1 MSTEHQPLSSNGT
14 QVQKANDRRQKF
26 ANLLRDMFQLNQP
39 ELDFGLY
46 RIMHARKADIERFI
60 DQDLPNITR
69 KAFANFASSDKAELQ
84 KELEQAKKSA
94 VDAGFNP
101 EESPKVRELQKQLAD
116 NFDLAREEGEVYDA
130 LVTFFNRY
138 YDEGDFLSRRVY
150 KNGTYAIPYQG
161 EEVVLHWANK
171 DQYYIKSS
179 ETLRDYSFRLNTI
192 AAQQGGDPK
201 RVHFKLVD
209 ADAGAQ
215 NNNKEADSSKRVFIL
230 DHEQPFEIIDG
241 EPNEDGKRYP
251 ELQLRFVFR
260 AATQDDWNATAAMQE
275 ELDKATAAAK
285 KKPPVQG
292 NLLVGAV
299 NHLLAES
306 SGLPAEWRTALN
318 RDYSKAN
325 GDKADYSILQGQ
337 LNNYTKKNSF
347 DYFIHKDLGGFLTRE
362 LDYYIKNE
370 LLDWDDLAALKHNP
384 ARLAPMLS
392 KMEVIRQLG
401 ENIIAFLAQLENF
414 QKKLWLKKKFVTE
427 TNYCITL
434 DRLADH
440 TNLLEQVFDNENQLA
455 DWQKL
460 YALDL
465 DKLDHDYEGLSW
477 EAFLAKPEYR
487 YLMLD
492 TRHFDEAF
500 KAQLL
505 ATIEDLDDQCDGLL
519 VHSENFQALNLLQE
533 RYKEQVKCI
542 YIDPPYNTGGDGFA
556 YKDQYQHS
564 SWKAMYFDR
573 VEAVSKLM
581 NDTSVFFTSINE
593 IERDSVNFI
602 SRDIFGGDN
611 HIEEIIWARDT
622 VSNNS
627 PLYSKSHEYIEVFSK
642 NRKFL
647 EDDDSIFRETRPGY
661 FEVVEL
667 LNDLVGQAPEEIEN
681 AVKKLYSNH
690 KAEHLDSELKRGQ
703 TREDAKRSDPWKGLY
718 PYINVEYRDSQGR
731 FVEWNGSIKK
741 GASPWLW
748 RKVEPSMPSGKQSS
762 TTKDSN
768 HINYRYYEPYVEK
781 LGRRFK
787 APKRGWAFP
796 YSKDKNRPSFCE
808 YLEDSRIWFGEDD
821 VTPQQKYFLNE
832 VKTVVSTSV
841 IRQYSDGEPQLES
854 MFGIKGL
861 IQNPKPPMLI
871 NKLVSQ
877 VSRGPDFILDYFAGS
892 GTTGH
897 AVISLNR
904 EDNGQRKYIL
914 VEMGDYFAT
923 VLKPRIQKVVY
934 ADTWK
939 AGNPVADKDGNM
951 NGVSHCF
958 KTIRLESY
966 EDALGNLALN
976 RQKGQQDLID
986 SSENSDLN
994 AARQSYVMN
1003 YMLEVETR
1011 SSASLLNSKLFVD
1024 PTAYQLNVRSAS
1036 GDETKAVNI
1045 DLLET
1050 FNYLLGL
1057 TVEHVAA
1064 PVHFDAELT
1073 QGEFGRWQANVKRVT
1088 DASKGKWWFRTVYGT
1103 NRNGQ
1108 SVLVVWRNLPSV
1120 IQKDEKGLL
1129 KDNAV
1134 LDAVLIEKLNIRLT
1148 ASQDDEI
1155 DILYVNGDHN
1165 INIPKNRKGELMEQA
1180 RIQLIEEAF
1189 HRLMF
1194 AGTESDLPGK
1204 V

>member
-1 MSTEHQPLSSNGT
+1 MSTEHQPLSSNST
-14 QVQKANDRRQKF
+14 QVQKANDRRQTF

-84 KELEQAKKSA
+84 KELDKAIAGAQALE
-94 VDAGFNP
+94 VDP
-101 EESPKVRELQKQLAD
+101 DSLPKVKQLKEQLAD
-116 NFDLAREEGEVYDA
+116 GFDLAREEGEVYDA

-179 ETLRDYSFRLNTI
+179 ETLRDYSFRLNPGNT
-192 AAQQGGDPK
+192 AGGDPK

-209 ADAGAQ
+209 AEAGAQ

-230 DHEQPFEIIDG
+230 DSAQPFAIIDG
-241 EPNEDGKRYP
+241 EANEDGKRYP

-260 AATQDDWNATAAMQE
+260 AATQDDWNTTTAMQQV
-275 ELDKATAAAK
+275 LKSATPAARK
-285 KKPPVQG
+285 SPPTQG
-292 NLLVGAV
+292 ALLSGAV
-299 NHLLAES
+299 NYLLSEA
-306 SGLPAEWRTALN
+306 SGLSGEWRTALN
-318 RDYSKAN
+318 RDYTKAN
-325 GDKADYSILQGQ
+325 GEKADYSILQGQ

-401 ENIIAFLAQLENF
+401 ESIIAFLAQLENF
-414 QKKLWLKKKFVTE
+414 QKKLWLKKKFITE
-427 TNYCITL
+427 THYCITL
-434 DRLADH
+434 DRLAEH
-440 TNLLEQVFDNENQLA
+440 TDLLEQVFGNEKQLA

-465 DKLDHDYEGLSW
+465 DKLDHDYEALPW
-477 EAFLAKPEYR
+477 DAFLAEPKYR

-505 ATIEDLDDQCDGLL
+505 ATIEDLDEQCDGLL

-564 SWKAMYFDR
+564 TWLSMIRDR
-573 VEAVSKLM
+573 LGLAHPLLADDGVLFS
-581 NDTSVFFTSINE
+581 SIDG
-593 IERDSVNFI
+593 IERQSLEEALNQC
-602 SRDIFGGDN
+602 FGVEN
-611 HIEEIIWARDT
+611 KVEEIIWVQNT
-622 VSNNS
+622 TKNQS
-627 PLYSKSHEYIEVFSK
+627 PTYSTNHEYVEVYAKDKEQAKADFMMFRESKPGFKEITELLEELNPEYPPIVEVEAALKALFKSHK
-642 NRKFL
+642 DDLKAN
-647 EDDDSIFRETRPGY
+647 DDS
-661 FEVVEL
+661 EVIDE
-667 LNDLVGQAPEEIEN
+667 
-681 AVKKLYSNH
+681 
-690 KAEHLDSELKRGQ
+690 
-703 TREDAKRSDPWKGLY
+703 WKGIY
-718 PYINVEYRDSQGR
+718 NYNKAEYRDSEGR
-731 FVEWNGSIKK
+731 YVEEQDAQNKNAKIWV
-741 GASPWLW
+741 W
-748 RKVEPSMPSGKQSS
+748 REDNPSMPQIKEDSQKSEFRDPNHPSFRFYKPTHPVTGEECPHPKTGWRWPLEPFGNQSRCFSELAHDNRIAWGEGSGKIPQ
-762 TTKDSN
+762 TKRFLHEVETNVAKSVVTDFTDS
-768 HINYRYYEPYVEK
+768 EK
-781 LGRRFK
+781 ELANLFGKSR
-787 APKRGWAFP
+787 AFGGAKP
-796 YSKDKNRPSFCE
+796 TSLALKF
-808 YLEDSRIWFGEDD
+808 I
-821 VTPQQKYFLNE
+821 QQANVNNE
-832 VKTVVSTSV
+832 
-841 IRQYSDGEPQLES
+841 
-854 MFGIKGL
+854 GI
-861 IQNPKPPMLI
+861 
-871 NKLVSQ
+871 VC
-877 VSRGPDFILDYFAGS
+877 DFFAGS
-892 GTTGH
+892 GTSGH
-897 AVISLNR
+897 ATLIQNTKDSLI
-904 EDNGQRKYIL
+904 RKFIL
-914 VEMGDYFAT
+914 VEMGGHFDAI
-923 VLKPRIQKVVY
+923 LKPRLLKVGY
-934 ADTWK
+934 TTLW
-939 AGNPVADKDGNM
+939 KDGKPFIQD
-951 NGVSHCF
+951 NGLTHCF

-976 RQKGQQDLID
+976 RQKGQQQLLEA
-986 SSENSDLN
+986 SENSDLN

-1003 YMLEVETR
+1003 YMLEIETR
-1011 SSASLLNSKLFVD
+1011 GSASLLNSKLFVD
-1024 PTAYQLNVRSAS
+1024 PMAYQLNVRSAS

-1057 TVEHVAA
+1057 TVEHIAA
-1064 PVHFDAELT
+1064 PVYFDAQLS
-1073 QGEFGRWQANVKRVT
+1073 QGEFGRWQATVKRVS
-1088 DASKGKWWFRTVYGT
+1088 DATKGKWWFRTVYGT

-1120 IQKDEKGLL
+1120 IAGDDKGLL

-1155 DILYVNGDHN
+1155 DLLYVNGDHN
-1165 INIPKNRKGELMEQA
+1165 INIPKNRKGEPMEQA
-1180 RIQLIEEAF
+1180 RIQLIEETF

-1194 AGTESDLPGK
+1194 AGTESAKPGQ

>member
-14 QVQKANDRRQKF
+14 QVKNANDRRQKF

-60 DQDLPNITR
+60 EQDLPNITR

-101 EESPKVRELQKQLAD
+101 EESPKVQELQKQLAD

-192 AAQQGGDPK
+192 AAQQVGDPK

-241 EPNEDGKRYP
+241 EANEDGKHYP

-260 AATQDDWNATAAMQE
+260 AATQDDWNTTTAMQE

-292 NLLVGAV
+292 AILTGAV
-299 NHLLAES
+299 NHLLAEN

-318 RDYSKAN
+318 RDYTKAN

-401 ENIIAFLAQLENF
+401 ESIIAFLAQLENF

-427 TNYCITL
+427 THYCITL
-434 DRLADH
+434 DRLAEH
-440 TNLLEQVFDNENQLA
+440 TELLEQVFDNIKQLA
-455 DWQKL
+455 DWEKL

-465 DKLDHDYEGLSW
+465 DKLDRDHETLAWD
-477 EAFLAKPEYR
+477 AFLAKPEYR

-542 YIDPPYNTGGDGFA
+542 YIDPPYNTGGDGFPYKDA
-556 YKDQYQHS
+556 YKHS
-564 SWKAMYFDR
+564 SWLTMIEDR
-573 VEAVSKLM
+573 LRLSKSFLNDSGAIFVSIDDREGARLKSLLDGVYGGENKLALFSWVTEGNSDNQGKIKVIHEDIYAYCKNELNFQSPPVIDPSIEEGSKL
-581 NDTSVFFTSINE
+581 FNE
-593 IERDSVNFI
+593 
-602 SRDIFGGDN
+602 DIRNTIVKNGLKN
-611 HIEEIIWARDT
+611 PP
-622 VSNNS
+622 S
-627 PLYSKSHEYIEVFSK
+627 EVFIPSG
-642 NRKFL
+642 FPVSF
-647 EDDDSIFRETRPGY
+647 DSGIINFSDNKWPRY
-661 FEVVEL
+661 DAKSVVVENYQTMSSITAYSGWSSADQL
-667 LNDLVGQAPEEIEN
+667 KRFINNGFTPIFDSKGQETTFVITHTGAIES
-681 AVKKLYSNH
+681 VKKRLE
-690 KAEHLDSELKRGQ
+690 A
-703 TREDAKRSDPWKGLY
+703 
-718 PYINVEYRDSQGR
+718 
-731 FVEWNGSIKK
+731 GS
-741 GASPWLW
+741 
-748 RKVEPSMPSGKQSS
+748 
-762 TTKDSN
+762 
-768 HINYRYYEPYVEK
+768 YV
-781 LGRRFK
+781 
-787 APKRGWAFP
+787 
-796 YSKDKNRPSFCE
+796 
-808 YLEDSRIWFGEDD
+808 
-821 VTPQQKYFLNE
+821 
-832 VKTVVSTSV
+832 TSV
-841 IRQYSDGEPQLES
+841 I
-854 MFGIKGL
+854 KGVNT
-861 IQNPKPPMLI
+861 IQSNRTMLDNMATPYEFYPKPVKLI
-871 NKLVSQ
+871 EYLISMAGKEGFTVF
-877 VSRGPDFILDYFAGS
+877 DFFAGS
-892 GTTGH
+892 GTTAH
-897 AVISLNR
+897 AVIEASRNNVR
-904 EDNGQRKYIL
+904 RKYLIS
-914 VEMGDYFAT
+914 EMGSYFDT
-923 VLKPRIQKVVY
+923 VLKPRLQKAVY

-939 AGNPVADKDGNM
+939 AGSPVADKDGNL

-976 RQKGQQDLID
+976 RQKGQQQLLEA
-986 SSENSDLN
+986 SENSDLN

-1011 SSASLLNSKLFVD
+1011 GSASLLNSKLFVD

-1057 TVEHVAA
+1057 TVEHIAA
-1064 PVHFDAELT
+1064 PVYFDAELS
-1073 QGEFGRWQANVKRVT
+1073 QGEFGRWQASVKRVA

-1120 IQKDEKGLL
+1120 IAKGQSGGKKGAEDDKGLL

-1165 INIPKNRKGELMEQA
+1165 ISIPKNRKGEPMEQA

-1204 V
+1204 A

>member
-1 MSTEHQPLSSNGT
+1 
-14 QVQKANDRRQKF
+14 
-26 ANLLRDMFQLNQP
+26 
-39 ELDFGLY
+39 
-46 RIMHARKADIERFI
+46 
-60 DQDLPNITR
+60 
-69 KAFANFASSDKAELQ
+69 
-84 KELEQAKKSA
+84 
-94 VDAGFNP
+94 
-101 EESPKVRELQKQLAD
+101 
-116 NFDLAREEGEVYDA
+116 
-130 LVTFFNRY
+130 
-138 YDEGDFLSRRVY
+138 
-150 KNGTYAIPYQG
+150 
-161 EEVVLHWANK
+161 
-171 DQYYIKSS
+171 
-179 ETLRDYSFRLNTI
+179 
-192 AAQQGGDPK
+192 
-201 RVHFKLVD
+201 
-209 ADAGAQ
+209 
-215 NNNKEADSSKRVFIL
+215 
-230 DHEQPFEIIDG
+230 
-241 EPNEDGKRYP
+241 
-251 ELQLRFVFR
+251 
-260 AATQDDWNATAAMQE
+260 MQE
-275 ELDKATAAAK
+275 ELKSATAAAK

-292 NLLVGAV
+292 NLLAGAV
-299 NHLLAES
+299 NHLLAEH

-318 RDYSKAN
+318 RDYTKAN

-440 TNLLEQVFDNENQLA
+440 TDLLELVFDNENQLE
-455 DWQKL
+455 DWEKL

-465 DKLDHDYEGLSW
+465 DKLDHDYEALSW
-477 EAFLAKPEYR
+477 DEFLAKPEYR

-542 YIDPPYNTGGDGFA
+542 YIDPPYNTDA
-556 YKDQYQHS
+556 SSIIYKNGYKHS
-564 SWKAMYFDR
+564 SWA
-573 VEAVSKLM
+573 S
-581 NDTSVFFTSINE
+581 
-593 IERDSVNFI
+593 
-602 SRDIFGGDN
+602 
-611 HIEEIIWARDT
+611 
-622 VSNNS
+622 
-627 PLYSKSHEYIEVFSK
+627 
-642 NRKFL
+642 
-647 EDDDSIFRETRPGY
+647 
-661 FEVVEL
+661 L
-667 LNDLVGQAPEEIEN
+667 LNDRLDFSRSYLKHNGVICIAIDDAECSLLRNIAESTFEKNIGIAVVRSNPQSRKTSGKFSPVHEYALFYGKSLESIPGMLDVSSSKESRYPLKDKSGRYAWMNFIRAGSNDLRIDRPKSYYPIIVTDKDEIRIPDMRWNGDTQEYDILENIEGSEIVVYPTKVENGNLIEKRWQRGYERVRNELGEYRVRRTPEGVCIDFKTRMDSNAAPTTWWD
-681 AVKKLYSNH
+681 KKEYASSNYGT
-690 KAEHLDSELKRGQ
+690 AELKNILDSDEFDFPK
-703 TREDAKRSDPWKGLY
+703 AKGL
-718 PYINVEYRDSQGR
+718 VKDCL
-731 FVEWNGSIKK
+731 K
-741 GASPWLW
+741 ASGVSDEVGVVL
-748 RKVEPSMPSGKQSS
+748 
-762 TTKDSN
+762 D
-768 HINYRYYEPYVEK
+768 
-781 LGRRFK
+781 F
-787 APKRGWAFP
+787 
-796 YSKDKNRPSFCE
+796 
-808 YLEDSRIWFGEDD
+808 FG
-821 VTPQQKYFLNE
+821 
-832 VKTVVSTSV
+832 
-841 IRQYSDGEPQLES
+841 
-854 MFGIKGL
+854 
-861 IQNPKPPMLI
+861 
-871 NKLVSQ
+871 
-877 VSRGPDFILDYFAGS
+877 GS
-892 GTTGH
+892 GTTGQ
-897 AVISLNR
+897 AVIELTRGLETSSR
-904 EDNGQRKYIL
+904 YVL
-914 VEMGDYFAT
+914 VEMGDYFDT

-939 AGNPVADKDGNM
+939 AGSPVADKDGNM

-976 RQKGQQDLID
+976 RQKGQQQLLEA
-986 SSENSDLN
+986 SENSDLS

-1011 SSASLLNSKLFVD
+1011 GSASLLNSKLFVD

-1057 TVEHVAA
+1057 TVEHIAA
-1064 PVHFDAELT
+1064 PVYFDAELS
-1073 QGEFGRWQANVKRVT
+1073 QGEFGRWQATVKRVT

-1120 IQKDEKGLL
+1120 IVKGQKGAEDEKGLL

>member
-14 QVQKANDRRQKF
+14 QVKNANDRRQKF

-60 DQDLPNITR
+60 EQDLPNITR

-101 EESPKVRELQKQLAD
+101 EESPKVQELQKQLAD

-192 AAQQGGDPK
+192 AAQQVGDPK

-241 EPNEDGKRYP
+241 EANEDGKHYP

-260 AATQDDWNATAAMQE
+260 AATQDDWNTTTAMQE

-292 NLLVGAV
+292 AILTGAV
-299 NHLLAES
+299 NHLLAEN

-318 RDYSKAN
+318 RDYTKAN

-347 DYFIHKDLGGFLTRE
+347 DYFIHKDLGGFLNRE

-440 TNLLEQVFDNENQLA
+440 TDLLEQVFDNENQLE

-465 DKLDHDYEGLSW
+465 DKLDHDYEALSW

-505 ATIEDLDDQCDGLL
+505 ATIDDLDDQCDGLL

-542 YIDPPYNTGGDGFA
+542 YIDPPYNTGDDGFP
-556 YKDQYQHS
+556 YKDRYKSS
-564 SWKAMYFDR
+564 SWLSMVFDR
-573 VEAVSKLM
+573 LQVAAELSDETGSLVVNIDDDEVSNLSQLIASNTTYEELAKTVWDKNRKNDARFFSVGHEYALVYSKNYSQLSKDGVIYREPKEGVDEAARLIKKLRKKYGSNYEEIRTGWLNWFKDIPKADPKYKLRRYTKVNEQGPYRDDGNINWPGGGGPRYTVLHPVTKQPCKIPNSGWRYPNEERFWEEYEKGKISFGKDHTTVPSVISYLFDSDGQVM
-581 NDTSVFFTSINE
+581 GSVHYSYAQTSAQEFDALWGERVFDNPKNF
-593 IERDSVNFI
+593 RDVARFLRYLSD
-602 SRDIFGGDN
+602 SRDI
-611 HIEEIIWARDT
+611 
-622 VSNNS
+622 S
-627 PLYSKSHEYIEVFSK
+627 
-642 NRKFL
+642 
-647 EDDDSIFRETRPGY
+647 
-661 FEVVEL
+661 
-667 LNDLVGQAPEEIEN
+667 
-681 AVKKLYSNH
+681 
-690 KAEHLDSELKRGQ
+690 
-703 TREDAKRSDPWKGLY
+703 
-718 PYINVEYRDSQGR
+718 
-731 FVEWNGSIKK
+731 
-741 GASPWLW
+741 
-748 RKVEPSMPSGKQSS
+748 
-762 TTKDSN
+762 
-768 HINYRYYEPYVEK
+768 
-781 LGRRFK
+781 
-787 APKRGWAFP
+787 
-796 YSKDKNRPSFCE
+796 
-808 YLEDSRIWFGEDD
+808 
-821 VTPQQKYFLNE
+821 
-832 VKTVVSTSV
+832 
-841 IRQYSDGEPQLES
+841 
-854 MFGIKGL
+854 
-861 IQNPKPPMLI
+861 
-871 NKLVSQ
+871 
-877 VSRGPDFILDYFAGS
+877 LDYFAGS

-897 AVISLNR
+897 AVINLNR
-904 EDNGQRKYIL
+904 DDNGERKYIL
-914 VEMGDYFAT
+914 VEMGDYFDT

-939 AGNPVADKDGNM
+939 AGSPLADKDGNL

-976 RQKGQQDLID
+976 RQKGQQQLLEA
-986 SSENSDLN
+986 SENSDLN

-1011 SSASLLNSKLFVD
+1011 GSASLLNSKLFVD

-1057 TVEHVAA
+1057 TVEHIAA
-1064 PVHFDAELT
+1064 PVYFDAELS
-1073 QGEFGRWQANVKRVT
+1073 QGEFGRWQAKVKRVT
-1088 DASKGKWWFRTVYGT
+1088 DATKGKWWFRTVYGT

-1108 SVLVVWRNLPSV
+1108 SVLVVWRNLPLV

>member
-60 DQDLPNITR
+60 EQDLPNITR

-101 EESPKVRELQKQLAD
+101 EESPKVQELQKQLAD

-241 EPNEDGKRYP
+241 EANEDGKSYP

-260 AATQDDWNATAAMQE
+260 VATQDDWNATTAMQE
-275 ELDKATAAAK
+275 ELKSATAAAK

-292 NLLVGAV
+292 NLLAGAV
-299 NHLLAES
+299 NHLLAEN

-318 RDYSKAN
+318 RDYTKAN

-347 DYFIHKDLGGFLTRE
+347 DYFIHKDLGGFLNRE

-427 TNYCITL
+427 THYCITL

-440 TNLLEQVFDNENQLA
+440 TDLLDQAFGNEQQLA

-460 YALDL
+460 YTLDL
-465 DKLDHDYEGLSW
+465 EKLGHDYEVLSW

-505 ATIEDLDDQCDGLL
+505 ATIEDLDEQCDGLL

-542 YIDPPYNTGGDGFA
+542 YIDPPYNTDASAIMYKNGYKSSTWASLLWDRLNLGRELIGPTGVLAAAIDDEQQKELGFLMEEA
-556 YKDQYQHS
+556 FS
-564 SWKAMYFDR
+564 SDLLGIFCIRSNPSGRPTKTGY
-573 VEAVSKLM
+573 
-581 NDTSVFFTSINE
+581 SV
-593 IERDSVNFI
+593 
-602 SRDIFGGDN
+602 
-611 HIEEIIWARDT
+611 
-622 VSNNS
+622 
-627 PLYSKSHEYIEVFSK
+627 SHEYTMYAGKSNESFVRRLPPTAQQMSRFNEKDEFGHFEWRNLRREGSNSDRTARPALFYPIYIRDEEAYVPQMIWDAGKKMWEVIESPTTTDQVVWPVNDEGNEKTWRWEGNKVRNDSEAIGIRKDRSGKDYIYYKRRPNDSGVVSVSSWFDAKYSSTEHGSAVVKDLFGSMAFSYPK
-642 NRKFL
+642 SIHAVHDAIYIGGAS
-647 EDDDSIFRETRPGY
+647 EDDA
-661 FEVVEL
+661 
-667 LNDLVGQAPEEIEN
+667 LVC
-681 AVKKLYSNH
+681 
-690 KAEHLDSELKRGQ
+690 D
-703 TREDAKRSDPWKGLY
+703 
-718 PYINVEYRDSQGR
+718 
-731 FVEWNGSIKK
+731 F
-741 GASPWLW
+741 
-748 RKVEPSMPSGKQSS
+748 
-762 TTKDSN
+762 
-768 HINYRYYEPYVEK
+768 
-781 LGRRFK
+781 
-787 APKRGWAFP
+787 
-796 YSKDKNRPSFCE
+796 
-808 YLEDSRIWFGEDD
+808 FG
-821 VTPQQKYFLNE
+821 
-832 VKTVVSTSV
+832 
-841 IRQYSDGEPQLES
+841 
-854 MFGIKGL
+854 
-861 IQNPKPPMLI
+861 
-871 NKLVSQ
+871 
-877 VSRGPDFILDYFAGS
+877 GS

-897 AVISLNR
+897 AVINLNR

-914 VEMGDYFAT
+914 VEMGDYFDT

-939 AGNPVADKDGNM
+939 AGSPVSDKDGNM

-986 SSENSDLN
+986 SSENSDLS

-1011 SSASLLNSKLFVD
+1011 GSASLLNSKLFVD

-1050 FNYLLGL
+1050 FSYLLGL
-1057 TVEHVAA
+1057 TVEHIAA
-1064 PVHFDAELT
+1064 PVYFDAELT
-1073 QGEFGRWQANVKRVT
+1073 QGEFGRWQAKVKRVT

>member
-1 MSTEHQPLSSNGT
+1 
-14 QVQKANDRRQKF
+14 
-26 ANLLRDMFQLNQP
+26 
-39 ELDFGLY
+39 
-46 RIMHARKADIERFI
+46 
-60 DQDLPNITR
+60 
-69 KAFANFASSDKAELQ
+69 
-84 KELEQAKKSA
+84 
-94 VDAGFNP
+94 
-101 EESPKVRELQKQLAD
+101 
-116 NFDLAREEGEVYDA
+116 
-130 LVTFFNRY
+130 
-138 YDEGDFLSRRVY
+138 
-150 KNGTYAIPYQG
+150 
-161 EEVVLHWANK
+161 
-171 DQYYIKSS
+171 
-179 ETLRDYSFRLNTI
+179 
-192 AAQQGGDPK
+192 
-201 RVHFKLVD
+201 
-209 ADAGAQ
+209 
-215 NNNKEADSSKRVFIL
+215 
-230 DHEQPFEIIDG
+230 
-241 EPNEDGKRYP
+241 
-251 ELQLRFVFR
+251 
-260 AATQDDWNATAAMQE
+260 
-275 ELDKATAAAK
+275 
-285 KKPPVQG
+285 
-292 NLLVGAV
+292 
-299 NHLLAES
+299 
-306 SGLPAEWRTALN
+306 
-318 RDYSKAN
+318 
-325 GDKADYSILQGQ
+325 
-337 LNNYTKKNSF
+337 
-347 DYFIHKDLGGFLTRE
+347 
-362 LDYYIKNE
+362 
-370 LLDWDDLAALKHNP
+370 
-384 ARLAPMLS
+384 MLS

-434 DRLADH
+434 DRLADQ
-440 TNLLEQVFDNENQLA
+440 TDLLELVFDNENQLA

-465 DKLDHDYEGLSW
+465 DKLDHDYEALSW

-542 YIDPPYNTGGDGFA
+542 YIDPPYNTGEDGFV
-556 YKDQYQHS
+556 YKDTFQHS
-564 SWKAMYFDR
+564 SWMTMFTGRALVADNLLRDDALFM
-573 VEAVSKLM
+573 
-581 NDTSVFFTSINE
+581 TSID
-593 IERDSVNFI
+593 RDENRNLVPLLVN
-602 SRDIFGGDN
+602 IFGEN
-611 HIEEIIWARDT
+611 RYIEET
-622 VSNNS
+622 VWQKSYGGGSKTKLINN
-627 PLYSKSHEYIEVFSK
+627 LHEYVHIFGK
-642 NRKFL
+642 NVKSLPKLFL
-647 EDDDSIFRETRPGY
+647 PPDPAVVKYYKLKDEHVRTRGLYRLQPLNSNSNDFRENLTYPLPIPSTDVRGKRWEEERQRIASLLESGRLELIGKPGSWSY
-661 FEVVEL
+661 TL
-667 LNDLVGQAPEEIEN
+667 
-681 AVKKLYSNH
+681 
-690 KAEHLDSELKRGQ
+690 
-703 TREDAKRSDPWKGLY
+703 
-718 PYINVEYRDSQGR
+718 
-731 FVEWNGSIKK
+731 
-741 GASPWLW
+741 
-748 RKVEPSMPSGKQSS
+748 
-762 TTKDSN
+762 
-768 HINYRYYEPYVEK
+768 
-781 LGRRFK
+781 
-787 APKRGWAFP
+787 
-796 YSKDKNRPSFCE
+796 
-808 YLEDSRIWFGEDD
+808 
-821 VTPQQKYFLNE
+821 
-832 VKTVVSTSV
+832 
-841 IRQYSDGEPQLES
+841 DGEPWMGRLLFPPRQWQWQWQRMRAALIVN
-854 MFGIKGL
+854 GIEFTEKDGGVTVDYKQYRYDENGEERGKKPQSINVGPYTQSGTDEIRSLFNEDVTKFPKPLGL
-861 IQNPKPPMLI
+861 IQNFISIDYKYQEA
-871 NKLVSQ
+871 LV
-877 VSRGPDFILDYFAGS
+877 LDYFAGS

-897 AVISLNR
+897 AVINLNR
-904 EDNGQRKYIL
+904 EDNGNRKYIL
-914 VEMGDYFAT
+914 VEMGDYFDT

-939 AGNPVADKDGNM
+939 AGSPVADKSGNM

-986 SSENSDLN
+986 SSENSDLS

-1011 SSASLLNSKLFVD
+1011 GSASLLNSKLFVD
-1024 PTAYQLNVRSAS
+1024 PTGYQLNVRSAS

-1057 TVEHVAA
+1057 TVEHIAA
-1064 PVHFDAELT
+1064 PVYFDAELT

-1120 IQKDEKGLL
+1120 IAKGEKGARDEKGLL

>member
-14 QVQKANDRRQKF
+14 QVKNANVRRQEF
-26 ANLLRDMFQLNQP
+26 AKLLRNIFQLNQP

-101 EESPKVRELQKQLAD
+101 EESPKVQELQKQLAD

-192 AAQQGGDPK
+192 PAQQGGDPK

-241 EPNEDGKRYP
+241 EANEDGKHYP

-260 AATQDDWNATAAMQE
+260 VATQDDWNATTAMQE
-275 ELDKATAAAK
+275 ELKNATAAAK

-292 NLLVGAV
+292 NLLAGAV
-299 NHLLAES
+299 NHLLAEN

-318 RDYSKAN
+318 RDYTKAN
-325 GDKADYSILQGQ
+325 GDKADYSVLQGQ

-347 DYFIHKDLGGFLTRE
+347 DYFIHKDLGGFLNRE

-427 TNYCITL
+427 THYCITL

-440 TNLLEQVFDNENQLA
+440 TDLLEQVFGNKAQRT
-455 DWQKL
+455 DWEKL

-465 DKLDHDYEGLSW
+465 EKLDHDYEALSW

-556 YKDQYQHS
+556 YKDQYQSS
-564 SWKAMYFDR
+564 SWISMMYDR
-573 VEAVSKLM
+573 IQKSSNL
-581 NDTSVFFTSINE
+581 T
-593 IERDSVNFI
+593 
-602 SRDIFGGDN
+602 GDN
-611 HIEEIIWARDT
+611 SSYFCSISD
-622 VSNNS
+622 
-627 PLYSKSHEYIEVFSK
+627 IEVANAKALLSGVFGKES
-642 NRKFL
+642 
-647 EDDDSIFRETRPGY
+647 
-661 FEVVEL
+661 FEAQIIV
-667 LNDLVGQAPEEIEN
+667 Q
-681 AVKKLYSNH
+681 SN
-690 KAEHLDSELKRGQ
+690 KRGQ
-703 TREDAKRSDPWKGLY
+703 TYQSIAKTHEYLYAYRCGEYTEFSELPKDLGKGAKVDVHGAYELWELRNRN
-718 PYINVEYRDSQGR
+718 PKFGR
-731 FVEWNGSIKK
+731 FNRPNLYYPIYVGSQIDKDDGEYFHLSLVKSADFPTEIYPKNSVGEDSCWRWGKEKLQASIDSGANDVVAKK
-741 GASPWLW
+741 VRTGGYNIYEKA
-748 RKVEPSMPSGKQSS
+748 RKT
-762 TTKDSN
+762 TTKAKTLWTETDVIS
-768 HINYRYYEPYVEK
+768 EQGTTE
-781 LGRRFK
+781 LGALGFK
-787 APKRGWAFP
+787 
-796 YSKDKNRPSFCE
+796 E
-808 YLEDSRIWFGEDD
+808 FG
-821 VTPQQKYFLNE
+821 F
-832 VKTVVSTSV
+832 
-841 IRQYSDGEPQLES
+841 
-854 MFGIKGL
+854 
-861 IQNPKPPMLI
+861 PKPVSLI
-871 NKLVSQ
+871 SKAIKIGADDSSLVA
-877 VSRGPDFILDYFAGS
+877 DYFAGS

-897 AVISLNR
+897 AVINLNR

-914 VEMGDYFAT
+914 VEMGDYFDT

-939 AGNPVADKDGNM
+939 AGSPVADKNGNM

-1011 SSASLLNSKLFVD
+1011 GSASLLNSKLFVD

-1036 GDETKAVNI
+1036 GDETKAVHI

-1057 TVEHVAA
+1057 TVEHIAA
-1064 PVHFDAELT
+1064 PVYFDAELT
-1073 QGEFGRWQANVKRVT
+1073 QGEFGRWQAKVKRVT
-1088 DASKGKWWFRTVYGT
+1088 DVTKGKWWFRTVYGT

-1120 IQKDEKGLL
+1120 IKKDEKGLL

-1165 INIPKNRKGELMEQA
+1165 INIPKNRKGEPMEHA

-1204 V
+1204 A